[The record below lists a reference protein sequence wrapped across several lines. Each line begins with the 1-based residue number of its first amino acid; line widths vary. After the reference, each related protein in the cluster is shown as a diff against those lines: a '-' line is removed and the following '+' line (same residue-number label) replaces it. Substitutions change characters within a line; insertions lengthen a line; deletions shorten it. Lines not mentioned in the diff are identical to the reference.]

1 MKLKPWY
8 DIIKPREDLREGKS
22 QDASE
27 FAVHLDR
34 VRDGSARDDYG
45 KPEQFFA
52 KTFLA
57 TNLLDLAAQTVRRWS
72 GETSHTSPVFN
83 LATNFGGGKTH
94 ALTLLYHLAENGPAS
109 KTWLGV
115 SQIREK
121 AAVAEIPKAKVAVF
135 VGTEFDS
142 IAGRGG
148 ENGEPHR
155 MTPWGEI
162 AFQLGG
168 EAGFNLVKEHDEK
181 KIAPGGD
188 VIRKLLPADEPCLIL
203 IDELLNYV
211 SRFRSLGLNTQLYDF
226 LLALSGALNP
236 KSVLVVSLPGSEL
249 EMTADDVADYQR
261 LTKMLDR
268 VGKAITVTAGP
279 ETSEIIRR
287 RLFEWDTR
295 ALNPEGKVLL
305 PKDAEDTCHEYGRWV
320 NERVDQNLSNSIPPD
335 HARSHFEASY
345 PFHPTALSV
354 FERKWQTVPKFQQ
367 TRGIL
372 RLLALWIQ
380 NAYKEAYRK
389 AHPDPLLTLGT
400 APFDDPIFRAA
411 VFEQL
416 GSGALETAVTV
427 DIAGRKEAHAVAL
440 DGQASDL
447 IKKERLHQKIAS
459 TVFFESNGGTTK
471 SDATV
476 PEIRLAVGHP
486 GLDLGNIET
495 ALDALTERCYY
506 FTVERKNYKFS
517 LKENLNKRFSDK
529 RANISP
535 AAIEDA
541 VNREIQKQ
549 FTTKNGVERIF
560 FPERSV
566 QISDRPV
573 ITFVICDL
581 AHTMEDSKSTL
592 QTIES
597 MTRECGTSGRTF
609 KSALLWMVADSAHA
623 MREEARK
630 LLAWQA
636 IEDEADDLKLEEAQR
651 KLLAQNVQK
660 AERDLKESVWRS
672 YNRIVLL
679 GKDNSL
685 RQIDLGRVSVSQATS
700 IISMVLGRLRQDDE
714 VQEFVSPSFL
724 VRKWS
729 PAFREWSTKAV
740 RDAFFASPEFPRL
753 LDTASV
759 KETIAKGVSGGLIA
773 YVGKTSGGYDPF
785 VYNMGIT
792 ASEVE
797 ISDDVFI
804 VKKETAEEFVKSQ
817 QTPQTPTE
825 QPLESVTDGTAPPST
840 EGTQPTDRL
849 FETSPREVGDKVS
862 KITWS
867 GEVPPQKWSTFYN
880 RVLAKFAVGQGLKLR
895 VNIEISPEDG
905 VSKQKIDETK
915 ASLRELGL
923 DDDLNTE

>member
-8 DIIKPREDLREGKS
+8 DVVKPREDLREGKS

-34 VRDGSARDDYG
+34 VRDGTARDDYG

-94 ALTLLYHLAENGPAS
+94 ALTLLYHLAENGPS
-109 KTWLGV
+109 SHGWLGV
-115 SQIREK
+115 SRIREK

-142 IAGRGG
+142 LAGRGG
-148 ENGEPHR
+148 ENGQPHR
-155 MTPWGEI
+155 TTPWGEM
-162 AFQLGG
+162 AFQIGG
-168 EAGFNLVKEHDEK
+168 AAGFDLVKEHDEQ

-188 VIRKLLPADEPCLIL
+188 VIRKLLPENEPCLL
-203 IDELLNYV
+203 LMDEVLNYM
-211 SRFRSLGLNTQLYDF
+211 SRFRPVGLNTQLYDF

-261 LTKMLDR
+261 LTRMLDR

-305 PKDAEDTCHEYGRWV
+305 PRDAEDTCHEYARWI
-320 NERVDQNLSNSIPPD
+320 NERADQNLSNSVPPD

-354 FERKWQTVPKFQQ
+354 FERKWQTVPGFQR
-367 TRGIL
+367 TRGVL
-372 RLLALWIQ
+372 RMLALWIQ
-380 NAYKEAYRK
+380 DAYQQAYRK
-389 AHPDPLLTLGT
+389 AHPDPLLSLGT
-400 APFDDPIFRAA
+400 APFHDSFFRAA

-416 GSGALETAVTV
+416 GSQAFEAAVTF
-427 DIAGRKEAHAVAL
+427 DIAGRKEAHAIAL
-440 DGQASDL
+440 DEQASDSV
-447 IKKERLHQKIAS
+447 KKERLHQKIAS
-459 TVFFESNGGTTK
+459 AVFFESNGGMTK
-471 SDATV
+471 SEATI

-495 ALDALTERCYY
+495 ALDALTERCFYLI
-506 FTVERKNYKFS
+506 VERNNYKFS
-517 LKENLNKRFSDK
+517 LKENLNRRFIDK
-529 RANISP
+529 RANIPSGQVD
-535 AAIEDA
+535 ET
-541 VNREIQKQ
+541 VNQEIQKQ
-549 FTTKNGVERIF
+549 FTSKEAERVF
-560 FPERSV
+560 FPEKSI
-566 QISDRPV
+566 QISDRPLL
-573 ITFVICDL
+573 TFVICDL
-581 AHTMEDSKSTL
+581 AHTMEDAKSTL
-592 QTIES
+592 QMIES
-597 MTRECGTSGRTF
+597 MTRESGTSGRTF
-609 KSALLWMVADSAHA
+609 KSALLWMVAEAAHP
-623 MREEARK
+623 MREAACK

-636 IEDEADDLKLEEAQR
+636 IDDEASDLSLDETQR
-651 KLLAQNVQK
+651 RQLTQNVHK
-660 AERDLKESVWRS
+660 AERELKESVWRA

-679 GKDNSL
+679 GKDNAL
-685 RQIDLGRVSVSQATS
+685 RQIDLGRVTVSQATS
-700 IISMVLGRLRQDDE
+700 IISMVLNRLKQDDE
-714 VQEFVSPSFL
+714 VVESPQPGFV
-724 VRKWS
+724 VRKWP
-729 PAFREWSTKAV
+729 PAFKEWSTKGV

-753 LDTASV
+753 LDPAAA
-759 KETIAKGVSGGLIA
+759 KEIIARGVSGGLIA
-773 YVGKTSGGYDPF
+773 YVGKTASGYDPF
-785 VYNMGIT
+785 IFNRGLS

-797 ISDDVFI
+797 ISEDVFI
-804 VKKETAEEFVKSQ
+804 VTKETAEEFLRSKQTSETASGSTPESATDRDSAPDLEP
-817 QTPQTPTE
+817 TPQTDDVADTSPE
-825 QPLESVTDGTAPPST
+825 GTA
-840 EGTQPTDRL
+840 ERIN
-849 FETSPREVGDKVS
+849 R
-862 KITWS
+862 ITWS

-895 VNIEISPEDG
+895 VNVEIAPEDG